1 MGMATGREVAT
12 FGGGCFWC
20 MEAIF
25 SGLSG
30 VEKVESGYAGGTM
43 PNPSYEEVCT
53 GKTGHAE
60 VIQVTY
66 DPAIVSYRD
75 LLRIFFTVHDPTTL
89 NRQGADV
96 GTNYRSIIFYHN
108 DEQRLQASE
117 VMREI
122 IEAGIWDGPL
132 VTQLEPFKGF
142 YRAEQYHQEYFKNNP
157 NQAYCRIVIAP
168 KVQKFRQHYTQKLKV
183 PVPH

>member
-25 SGLSG
+25 SELSG
-30 VEKVESGYAGGTM
+30 VEKVESGYAGGTVS
-43 PNPSYEEVCT
+43 NPSYEEVCT
-53 GKTGHAE
+53 GRTGHAE

-122 IEAGIWDGPL
+122 TEAGIWDGPL
-132 VTQLEPFKGF
+132 VTQLEPFRAF
-142 YRAEQYHQEYFKNNP
+142 HRAEQYHQEYFKNNP

-168 KVQKFRQHYTQKLKV
+168 KVQKFRQHYMQKLKV

>member
-1 MGMATGREVAT
+1 MGMAAGREVAT

-25 SGLSG
+25 SELSG
-30 VEKVESGYAGGTM
+30 VEKVESGYAGGSV

-53 GKTGHAE
+53 GRTGHAE

-108 DEQRLQASE
+108 DEQRLQALE
-117 VMREI
+117 VTREI
-122 IEAGIWDGPL
+122 TEAGIWEGPL

>member
-1 MGMATGREVAT
+1 MGMAAGREVAT

-25 SGLSG
+25 SELSG
-30 VEKVESGYAGGTM
+30 VEKVESGYAGGSV

-53 GKTGHAE
+53 GRTGHAE

-108 DEQRLQASE
+108 DEQRLQALE
-117 VMREI
+117 VTREI
-122 IEAGIWDGPL
+122 TEAGIWDGPL